1 MFPNAFEASDEGK
14 LHSSQD
20 VYAYCHILCLNR
32 CHLVRSLF
40 LQVRT
45 FYVNESHQLSIF
57 CNHLHGTKLHKH
69 RL

>member
-20 VYAYCHILCLNR
+20 VYAYCHI
-32 CHLVRSLF
+32 